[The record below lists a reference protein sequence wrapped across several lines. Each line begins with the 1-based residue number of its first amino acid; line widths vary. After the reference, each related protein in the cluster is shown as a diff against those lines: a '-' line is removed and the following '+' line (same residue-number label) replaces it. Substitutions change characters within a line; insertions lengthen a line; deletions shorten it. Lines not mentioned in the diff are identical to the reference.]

1 MSDSPALGVS
11 SPPPAPPLPPA
22 RPQSDISKDSGF
34 ILKVRSAPP
43 DWFYQAPNPP
53 PLINHHAAPTGLYFF
68 YGTLQDPCML
78 TEILGLDAK
87 LNLRPGYIT
96 GYSAKLWG
104 QYPALI
110 DGPPGNIIEGMV
122 FDVQTVKQGAR
133 LAEYETQ
140 AYSVKP
146 CFIKYTDGK
155 EPATAY
161 GNVFMFVGDE
171 RELSEGE
178 FDLKLWLQ
186 RMGRE

>member
-43 DWFYQAPNPP
+43 DWFYQALNPP
-53 PLINHHAAPTGLYFF
+53 PLIDHHAAPTG
-68 YGTLQDPCML
+68 P
-78 TEILGLDAK
+78 
-87 LNLRPGYIT
+87 PGYIT

-161 GNVFMFVGDE
+161 GNVFLFVGDE

-186 RMGRE
+186 SMGRE